1 MDDRGKYNARA
12 RSVVSSLGILVFAVT
27 VLLNWSILPSDEMA
41 ARMLRYALDN
51 GRAVYQPDGTV
62 REVGR
67 GSVAVVSVTDC
78 WRVKDKVFDCAM
90 RFSDR
95 GGEEYLAAFE
105 ASWDRGSALTNVDN
119 YSVSELTLEK
129 QREILVERKMLRP

>member
-12 RSVVSSLGILVFAVT
+12 RFVVSSLGVLVFAVT
-27 VLLNWSILPSDEMA
+27 VLVNWSIVPSDEMA

-51 GRAVYQPDGTV
+51 GRAVYRPDGTV

-67 GSVAVVSVTDC
+67 DSVAVVSVTDC
-78 WRVKDKVFDCAM
+78 WMVKEKAFNCAM

-95 GGEEYLAAFE
+95 ASTEYLAAFE
-105 ASWDRGSALTNVDN
+105 ASWDRGSALSNVDN
-119 YSVSELTLEK
+119 YRVFELTLEK
-129 QREILVERKMLRP
+129 QREILIERKMLRP